1 MPANFGPVFAALYDA
16 LDTLNAVDPANL
28 DAAAQTKRDDALDQ
42 LQELLADA
50 HSVALAQLDAQG
62 ENIASVFKAATIKL
76 DDDLAT
82 LNNDLARVQTI
93 ADSVAKLAA
102 IIAPLLA
109 A

>member
-42 LQELLADA
+42 LQQLLIDA
-50 HSVALAQLDAQG
+50 HSVALADLDAQG
-62 ENIASVFKAATIKL
+62 EDIASAFKTATIKL
-76 DDDLAT
+76 DDSLAT
-82 LNNDLARVQTI
+82 LNNDLARVATI
-93 ADSVAKLAA
+93 ADSVSKLTA
-102 IIAPLLA
+102 IVAPLLA